1 MAHPPGMYI
10 PDAVPPSPGG
20 DGGDLDVDP
29 AALEELKKALE
40 KAAGLLET
48 DRFADVDLDA
58 GAFGA
63 SPTGQTLGAEHRV
76 AHQII
81 ADTITG
87 VVTDLWGYRDGVTLF
102 ETNVGN
108 ADATAQADLQA
119 QEAGVEA
126 LAYSS
131 ASDHAGQSYR
141 NSQADH
147 LAGRGP
153 LPGTGA
159 ADAPGAPDTTGQGG
173 D

>member
-1 MAHPPGMYI
+1 MALPPGMYI
-10 PDAVPPSPGG
+10 PDAAPPSPGG
-20 DGGDLDVDP
+20 DGGDLEVDP

-87 VVTDLWGYRDGVTLF
+87 VVTDLWGYRDGVTVF
-102 ETNVGN
+102 ETNIGN
-108 ADATAQADLQA
+108 AEQTAVTDLNA
-119 QEAGVEA
+119 QQEGVEA
-126 LAYSS
+126 LTYSS
-131 ASDHAGQSYR
+131 ASDNAGERYR
-141 NSQADH
+141 SSQADH

-153 LPGTGA
+153 QPGSGA
-159 ADAPGAPDTTGQGG
+159 ADSPGAPDTTGQEG